1 MTERKEDAIQLAAI
15 PDLERSVGNAA
26 ERAFAPAII
35 RNLLIVSS
43 RIHGAKNTVLYV
55 FFKLYYFFS
64 LSSKP
69 VEPALNE
76 CPTIRRN
83 KKFMM
88 GKSKQ
93 MVFEFDEDIPVGIYK
108 SLLSIRLL
116 AT

>member
-55 FFKLYYFFS
+55 FFKLYYFLF
-64 LSSKP
+64 LVNQLNLLLMNAPLFVAIRSS
-69 VEPALNE
+69 
-76 CPTIRRN
+76 
-83 KKFMM
+83 
-88 GKSKQ
+88 
-93 MVFEFDEDIPVGIYK
+93 
-108 SLLSIRLL
+108 
-116 AT
+116 